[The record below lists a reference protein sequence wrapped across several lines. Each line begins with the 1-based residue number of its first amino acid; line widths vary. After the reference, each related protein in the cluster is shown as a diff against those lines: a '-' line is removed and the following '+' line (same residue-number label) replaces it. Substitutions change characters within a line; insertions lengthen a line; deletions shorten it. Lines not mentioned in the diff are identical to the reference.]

1 MSISRSDGTAE
12 DISSERPPKPCDEFW
27 WRMLAESAVEYVA
40 KSEGHNPTDFSHA
53 LNLAV
58 LALAQQELGHPD
70 EAAAALAE
78 ASQLIIRL
86 KETPNNKI
94 HPGLLIAEILLR
106 EAETKTS
113 GSDESKPSERK
124 VTSSDEPAESLKQ
137 ESSRI
142 EGRHP
147 P

>member
-1 MSISRSDGTAE
+1 MPISRSNGTVE

-58 LALAQQELGHPD
+58 LALAQHELGHPD

-78 ASQLIIRL
+78 ASQLITRL

-94 HPGLLIAEILLR
+94 HPDLLIAEVLIR
-106 EAETKTS
+106 ESETKIS
-113 GSDESKPSERK
+113 GSDESKPA
-124 VTSSDEPAESLKQ
+124 AEKAVLALAMGATPNSVALAG
-137 ESSRI
+137 SRH
-142 EGRHP
+142 GQS
-147 P
+147 

>member
-1 MSISRSDGTAE
+1 
-12 DISSERPPKPCDEFW
+12 
-27 WRMLAESAVEYVA
+27 
-40 KSEGHNPTDFSHA
+40 
-53 LNLAV
+53 AV
-58 LALAQQELGHPD
+58 LALAQHELGHPD

-78 ASQLIIRL
+78 ASQLITRL

-124 VTSSDEPAESLKQ
+124 ATSFDDPAESSKQ
-137 ESSRI
+137 E
-142 EGRHP
+142 
-147 P
+147 

>member
-1 MSISRSDGTAE
+1 MPISRSNGTAD

-78 ASQLIIRL
+78 ASQLITRL

-124 VTSSDEPAESLKQ
+124 ATSFDDPAESSKQ
-137 ESSRI
+137 E
-142 EGRHP
+142 
-147 P
+147 

>member
-1 MSISRSDGTAE
+1 MSISRSNGTAE

-58 LALAQQELGHPD
+58 LALAQHELGHPD
-70 EAAAALAE
+70 EAAAALAK
-78 ASQLIIRL
+78 ASQLITRL

-94 HPGLLIAEILLR
+94 HHDVLIAEILLR
-106 EAETKTS
+106 EAAAKIN
-113 GSDESKPSERK
+113 GSDKPKPSAEK
-124 VTSSDEPAESLKQ
+124 AASSDQST
-137 ESSRI
+137 ESSKQD
-142 EGRHP
+142 
-147 P
+147 